1 MLLVVTSMATDWQ
14 FLLAEWAL
22 SQFTAEFE
30 NNGWTDPSDWHEINN
45 DDLLEMGMKKG
56 ILPQV
61 PFHLDAICLSI
72 SLLLRSSGTL
82 F

>member
-1 MLLVVTSMATDWQ
+1 MATDWQ

-56 ILPQV
+56 ILRQV
-61 PFHLDAICLSI
+61 PLNLDAVSLPISLFIKVIGYAFLSI
-72 SLLLRSSGTL
+72 
-82 F
+82 